1 MQSPPLPSGTVTFLF
16 TDIEGST
23 RLWERDATAMWR
35 TIARHNAILGEAIR
49 RHDGHHFKTI
59 GDAYQ
64 AAFADPAAA
73 VAAAVDAQRALAA
86 EAWPETGIIR
96 VRMALHQGAAR
107 PGRDGDYLAPS
118 LNRLARLLSTGY
130 GGQVLLTA
138 IVRDAVADRL
148 PAGVALRSLGQ
159 HRLRDLTES
168 EEVWQLVIDG
178 LPDTFPPLKSLE
190 THPTNLPAHLPRLIG
205 REAEIAALRELLD
218 REETRLVT
226 LTGPGGVG
234 KTSLAL
240 AAARQALAA
249 FPDGAFL
256 VTLAGLQDAELLLP
270 EIAAALGVREG
281 GGLTLE
287 ENLLAFLGDKQ
298 LLLVL
303 DNLEQLRPFEVAAA
317 MVARI
322 LTLRMLATSRAPLRI
337 RAERE
342 WPVSPLPTPDPES
355 RFESED
361 DLAGLAAIPS
371 VALFSERAK
380 AARHAWRLTT
390 ANAAAVAAICDRL
403 DGLPLAIELAAARV
417 RGLTAEQILRRL
429 SDALGLLEQ
438 RTGSRPDRQQT
449 LRAAIAWS
457 HDLLTFEQQAAFRR
471 LGIFSGGFTFEAAEA
486 VLNDAPAPWVD
497 PFDALAILAEQSLL
511 RLEEQADG
519 ETRYAMLETV
529 RAFALE
535 QLAASGEQPALGRLL
550 VAWALA
556 LAEEAERH
564 DLTPEAAA
572 WLAQLER
579 EHDNLRTALGIAID
593 NDPNDT
599 GLRLTRL
606 MWQLWEV
613 RGHFTEGR
621 AWFERALTAA
631 PEAPPRLRAV
641 VLDGLGALSRMQ
653 GNLPA
658 AATALEASLELWRTI
673 DDPDALVGAYTN
685 LGIVRELQGAFA
697 QAVALQDEAVALARA
712 HSEPRRVA
720 NALNNLATAVWN
732 TGDLQRA
739 VALLEE
745 SAAIKRREG
754 NRQGLAVSLNN
765 LAMLMVDTGDIP
777 RAIAY
782 LEETLA
788 IDRDLGNPSGIA
800 DSLGN
805 LAAITAGNGEI
816 ARAAALD
823 AEALELR
830 RDLDDR
836 LSVAFSLESI
846 ASTAGRAGRAAEAAR
861 LLGATARL
869 REELGAPIPPS
880 EQARSDEGEAF
891 SREALGEDAF
901 IRHWNEGRDLDYEHA
916 VTDALVLARDLAR
929 SLGNGVKPR

>member
-1 MQSPPLPSGTVTFLF
+1 MRVQSPPLPSGTVTFLF

-96 VRMALHQGAAR
+96 VRMALHQGAAQ
-107 PGRDGDYLAPS
+107 PGGDGDYLAPS

-159 HRLRDLTES
+159 HRLRDLTAS

-361 DLAGLAAIPS
+361 DLAGLAAENMTRTTS
-371 VALFSERAK
+371 GLNRMARETRAK
-380 AARHAWRLTT
+380 K
-390 ANAAAVAAICDRL
+390 C
-403 DGLPLAIELAAARV
+403 
-417 RGLTAEQILRRL
+417 LRC
-429 SDALGLLEQ
+429 
-438 RTGSRPDRQQT
+438 
-449 LRAAIAWS
+449 IWS
-457 HDLLTFEQQAAFRR
+457 
-471 LGIFSGGFTFEAAEA
+471 
-486 VLNDAPAPWVD
+486 
-497 PFDALAILAEQSLL
+497 
-511 RLEEQADG
+511 
-519 ETRYAMLETV
+519 
-529 RAFALE
+529 
-535 QLAASGEQPALGRLL
+535 
-550 VAWALA
+550 
-556 LAEEAERH
+556 
-564 DLTPEAAA
+564 
-572 WLAQLER
+572 
-579 EHDNLRTALGIAID
+579 
-593 NDPNDT
+593 
-599 GLRLTRL
+599 
-606 MWQLWEV
+606 
-613 RGHFTEGR
+613 
-621 AWFERALTAA
+621 
-631 PEAPPRLRAV
+631 
-641 VLDGLGALSRMQ
+641 
-653 GNLPA
+653 
-658 AATALEASLELWRTI
+658 
-673 DDPDALVGAYTN
+673 
-685 LGIVRELQGAFA
+685 
-697 QAVALQDEAVALARA
+697 
-712 HSEPRRVA
+712 
-720 NALNNLATAVWN
+720 
-732 TGDLQRA
+732 
-739 VALLEE
+739 
-745 SAAIKRREG
+745 
-754 NRQGLAVSLNN
+754 
-765 LAMLMVDTGDIP
+765 
-777 RAIAY
+777 
-782 LEETLA
+782 
-788 IDRDLGNPSGIA
+788 
-800 DSLGN
+800 
-805 LAAITAGNGEI
+805 
-816 ARAAALD
+816 
-823 AEALELR
+823 
-830 RDLDDR
+830 
-836 LSVAFSLESI
+836 
-846 ASTAGRAGRAAEAAR
+846 
-861 LLGATARL
+861 L
-869 REELGAPIPPS
+869 RERRFVIGHSSIV
-880 EQARSDEGEAF
+880 
-891 SREALGEDAF
+891 
-901 IRHWNEGRDLDYEHA
+901 ICHWTSAESSMTNE
-916 VTDALVLARDLAR
+916 
-929 SLGNGVKPR
+929 K